1 MRCQCKRNM
10 VFKVTYFNDSDT
22 LYNDVIN
29 GNAQATFGDL
39 PVIQYAVKNGTQ
51 LKVMN
56 SKSPIQAGWY
66 GLVFKRVKMR
76 SC

>member
-1 MRCQCKRNM
+1 M
-10 VFKVTYFNDSDT
+10 
-22 LYNDVIN
+22 IN

-66 GLVFKRVKMR
+66 GFGVQKGKIR
-76 SC
+76 SY